1 MVSIEGVS
9 PAKIAKIEQN
19 MSDNEE
25 DNLTYEEIR
34 EKRMKENMA
43 MFEWVVTILVL
54 SIHMYIKCF
63 EWKYSI

>member
-43 MFEWVVTILVL
+43 MFE
-54 SIHMYIKCF
+54 
-63 EWKYSI
+63 